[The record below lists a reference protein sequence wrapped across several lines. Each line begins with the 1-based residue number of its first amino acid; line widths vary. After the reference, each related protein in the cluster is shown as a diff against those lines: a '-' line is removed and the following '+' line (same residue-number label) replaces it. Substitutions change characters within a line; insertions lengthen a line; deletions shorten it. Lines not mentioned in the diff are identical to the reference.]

1 MSVSGSVGKARREA
15 RCGASGK
22 RRNAADGPDTLTRN
36 SPDAYE
42 KQLKMGRTVW
52 RAGVVGPPLWWETP
66 PRVTRLASAPN
77 RLGQMTL
84 IDRKTL

>member
-42 KQLKMGRTVW
+42 KQLKLGRTVW

-84 IDRKTL
+84 MGRKTL